1 MSRNVLAAL
10 TAATSFVTTAA
21 LAASVTNL
29 DGEPRTVTVEEGE
42 NKQDHVVKPG
52 AVLDGICLNG
62 CLIRLGPDS
71 GDPYVLEGP
80 EAASIENGQLWGED
94 QEETAPSPESDAG
107 SSSPPRPLP

>member
-1 MSRNVLAAL
+1 MQCHLLAAL
-10 TAATSFVTTAA
+10 TIATSFVTTAA
-21 LAASVTNL
+21 PAASVKNL
-29 DGEPRTVTVEEGE
+29 DDKPRTVTVEEGE
-42 NKQDHVVKPG
+42 SKQDHIVKPG

-94 QEETAPSPESDAG
+94 QEETASPPGSDSG
-107 SSSPPRPLP
+107 RSSTPRPLP